1 MAMKPTTE
9 RGRRTRQ
16 RIVDAAT
23 QVVSERGAAGASLDE
38 VGARANASRSQ
49 LYHYFAD
56 KDELLRAVAEATND
70 TVLEGQRVLFDGF
83 GSWTGLTHWMDALV
97 DMQEQLQGRG
107 GCPIAS
113 LVSQLGER
121 NDEIRL
127 ELASGFDRWEAHI
140 RDGLRSMVAVG
151 ELRSDTDVEWLA
163 ASTLASLQG
172 GLILTQARRDPSA
185 LRRALDGAL
194 VLIGTFRRDR

>member
-1 MAMKPTTE
+1 MAMKPSTE

-38 VGARANASRSQ
+38 VGARANTSRSQ

-127 ELASGFDRWEAHI
+127 ELASGFDRWEALI

>member
-1 MAMKPTTE
+1 MKPTTE

-23 QVVSERGAAGASLDE
+23 HVVSERGVAGASLDE
-38 VGARANASRSQ
+38 VGARASASRSQ

-70 TVLEGQRVLFDGF
+70 AVLGGQRALFDGF
-83 GSWTGLTHWMDALV
+83 ISWTGLTQWMDALV
-97 DMQEQLQGRG
+97 EMQEQLHGRG

-113 LVSQLGER
+113 LVSQLGEH
-121 NDEIRL
+121 NDEIRI

-140 RDGLRSMVAVG
+140 RDGLSAMIAAG
-151 ELRSDTDVEWLA
+151 ELRRDTDVNWLA
-163 ASTLASLQG
+163 SSTLASLQG
-172 GLILTQARRDPSA
+172 GLILTQARRDPQA
-185 LRRALDGAL
+185 IRRALDGAL
-194 VLIGTFRRDR
+194 ALIGTFRRDH